1 MHILFLVSGKR
12 FYNENFIGYYRL
24 AVAMPEVLFQERI
37 EIFPRSVKGRYRS
50 IKTGILLLA
59 YSVYFL
65 LPWLRWTREVGP
77 EQAIL
82 FDIDGRRFYIFDLVV
97 YAQDIFW
104 LAGLLLIGAFL
115 LFFVTGLAGRVFC
128 GYFCF
133 QTLWT
138 DVFVFIE
145 RLVQGERN
153 ARIKLSKADWT
164 NEKIIK
170 MGLTHFL
177 WLLVAVLTGLSFT
190 LYWGNAPDLIVQ
202 MLTGDAPFAA
212 YATTLFLAM
221 TTYVMAGMAREQVC
235 TYMCPY
241 ARFQAVMFDSDTLI
255 VAYDE
260 QRGEREKGRLKPAKG
275 LMTSAERDNA
285 SVGDCIDCGYCVQV
299 CPTGIDIRNGMQYQ
313 CTSCALCIDACNT
326 IMASIKFPTG
336 LIRYSS
342 EHALKGEKTQ
352 LVKGKNIGYAL
363 ALLLTISLLVWSVV
377 NRSDTEM
384 LVRQIRQPLSVTLSD
399 GRVQN
404 RYDIKINNKT
414 TRPVKFRIS
423 IEGLKDAELDMG
435 RFSEIHLAAEHS
447 VKLIAKVRIAPVNVS
462 KIRTSFNFVINSVDR
477 KIKQKI
483 SQQNVFYV
491 PEKQLVKK
499 EDRK

>member
-1 MHILFLVSGKR
+1 
-12 FYNENFIGYYRL
+12 
-24 AVAMPEVLFQERI
+24 MPESLYQERI

-50 IKTGILLLA
+50 LKNGILIFA
-59 YSVYFL
+59 YAVYFL
-65 LPWLRWTREVGP
+65 LPWLRWDREVGP
-77 EQAIL
+77 TQAVL
-82 FDIDGRRFYIFDLVV
+82 FDIEARRFYIFDLVV

-104 LAGLLLIGAFL
+104 LAGLLVIAAFL

-153 ARIKLSKADWT
+153 ARIKLHQAAWS
-164 NEKIIK
+164 NEKMIK
-170 MGLTHFL
+170 MGLTHSL
-177 WLLVAVLTGLSFT
+177 WVLVSLLTGLSFT
-190 LYWGNAPDLIVQ
+190 LYWGDAPELIMQ

-212 YATTLFLAM
+212 YATTLFLTM
-221 TTYVMAGMAREQVC
+221 TTYVMAGLAREQVC

-241 ARFQAVMFDSDTLI
+241 ARFQAVMFDTDTLI

-260 QRGEREKGRLKPAKG
+260 QRGERESGRKKPAKG

-313 CTSCALCIDACNT
+313 CISCALCIDACDT
-326 IMASIKFPTG
+326 IMTSIKFPKG
-336 LIRYSS
+336 LIKYSS
-342 EHALKGEKTQ
+342 EHGLEGKKTNFF
-352 LVKGKNIGYAL
+352 KAKNIGYAL
-363 ALLLTISLLVWSVV
+363 ILLATVGLLVWSVAT
-377 NRSDTEM
+377 RSDIEM
-384 LVRQIRQPLSVTLSD
+384 LVRQIRQPLYVSLSD
-399 GRVQN
+399 GRIQN

-414 TRPVKFRIS
+414 TKPVKYRIS
-423 IEGLKDAELDMG
+423 IEGIDGAELDMG
-435 RFSEIHLAAEHS
+435 RFTEVNLAAEHS
-447 VKLIAKVRIAPVNVS
+447 VKVS
-462 KIRTSFNFVINSVDR
+462 AKIRIFPSNVLKSRTKFYFVINSVDS
-477 KIKQKI
+477 KIKQKF

-491 PEKQLVKK
+491 PEKLLQQK
-499 EDRK
+499 DNRK

>member
-1 MHILFLVSGKR
+1 
-12 FYNENFIGYYRL
+12 
-24 AVAMPEVLFQERI
+24 MPESSFQERI

-50 IKTGILLLA
+50 IKTSILILA
-59 YSVYFL
+59 YAVYFL

-82 FDIDGRRFYIFDLVV
+82 FDIEGRRFYIFDLVV

-153 ARIKLSKADWT
+153 ARIKLSQAPWSNQKT
-164 NEKIIK
+164 FK
-170 MGLTHFL
+170 MGLTHVL
-177 WLLVAVLTGLSFT
+177 WFLVALLTGLSFT
-190 LYWGNAPDLIVQ
+190 LYWGDAPVLLMQ

-212 YATTLFLAM
+212 YATTLFLTM
-221 TTYVMAGMAREQVC
+221 TTYVMAGLAREQVC

-260 QRGEREKGRLKPAKG
+260 NRGEREKGRLKPKKG

-326 IMASIKFPTG
+326 IMTSIKFPTG
-336 LIRYSS
+336 LIKYSS
-342 EHALKGEKTQ
+342 EHELEGKKT
-352 LVKGKNIGYAL
+352 KRFKAKNVGYAISLL
-363 ALLLTISLLVWSVV
+363 ATIMLLVWSVAT
-377 NRSDTEM
+377 RSDLEM
-384 LVRQIRQPLSVTLSD
+384 LVRQVRQPLSVTLSD

-414 TRPVKFRIS
+414 TKPFTYRIS
-423 IEGLKDAELDMG
+423 IEGLENVELDMG
-435 RFSEIHLAAEHS
+435 KFSEIHVAAEHS
-447 VKLIAKVRIAPVNVS
+447 VKLIAKVRMSPADVS
-462 KIRTSFNFVINSVDR
+462 SSSTRFNFVINSVGD
-477 KIKQKI
+477 KIKKKV

-491 PEKQLVKK
+491 PEKQLIHK
-499 EDRK
+499 ENGK

>member
-1 MHILFLVSGKR
+1 
-12 FYNENFIGYYRL
+12 
-24 AVAMPEVLFQERI
+24 MPEVLFQERI

-77 EQAIL
+77 EQAVL
-82 FDIDGRRFYIFDLVV
+82 FDLDGRRFYIFDLVV

-153 ARIKLSKADWT
+153 ARIKLSQSDWT

-170 MGLTHFL
+170 IGTTHFL
-177 WLLVAVLTGLSFT
+177 WLLVALLTGLSFT

-202 MLTGDAPFAA
+202 IFTGKAPFAA

-260 QRGEREKGRLKPAKG
+260 KRGEREKGRLKPAKG

-285 SVGDCIDCGYCVQV
+285 EVGDCIDCGYCVQV

-313 CTSCALCIDACNT
+313 CTSCALCIDACNK
-326 IMASIKFPTG
+326 IMTSIKFPTG
-336 LIRYSS
+336 LIKYSS
-342 EHALKGEKTQ
+342 QHELEGKATKRFN
-352 LVKGKNIGYAL
+352 VKNIGYAISLL
-363 ALLLTISLLVWSVV
+363 ATIILLVWSVAT
-377 NRSDTEM
+377 RSDLEM

-414 TRPVKFRIS
+414 SRPYTYRIR
-423 IEGLKDAELDMG
+423 IEGLKNVELDMG
-435 RFSEIHLAAEHS
+435 KFSEIHVAAEHS
-447 VKLIAKVRIAPVNVS
+447 VKLIAKVRMSPADVS
-462 KIRTSFNFVINSVDR
+462 KSNTRFNFVINSIGS
-477 KIKQKI
+477 KIKQKVI
-483 SQQNVFYV
+483 QKNVFYI
-491 PEKQLVKK
+491 PEKQLIYKDNGK
-499 EDRK
+499 

>member
-1 MHILFLVSGKR
+1 M
-12 FYNENFIGYYRL
+12 
-24 AVAMPEVLFQERI
+24 AMPEVLFQERI

-65 LPWLRWTREVGP
+65 LPWLRWSREVGP
-77 EQAIL
+77 DQAIL

-104 LAGLLLIGAFL
+104 LAGLLIIGAFL

-138 DVFVFIE
+138 DVFVLIE
-145 RLVQGERN
+145 HLVQGERN
-153 ARIKLSKADWT
+153 ARIKLAQADWSK
-164 NEKIIK
+164 EKIIK

-177 WLLVAVLTGLSFT
+177 WLLVAFLTGLSFT
-190 LYWGNAPDLIVQ
+190 LYWGNAPELFIQ
-202 MLTGDAPFAA
+202 IFTGDAPFAA

-260 QRGEREKGRLKPAKG
+260 SRGEREKGRLKPKKG

-285 SVGDCIDCGYCVQV
+285 EVGDCIDCGYCVQV

-326 IMASIKFPTG
+326 IMTSIKFPQG
-336 LIRYSS
+336 LIKYSS
-342 EHALKGEKTQ
+342 EHALEGKKTQ
-352 LVKGKNIGYAL
+352 LFKAKNIGYAIAIL
-363 ALLLTISLLVWSVV
+363 ATIVLLVWSIAT
-377 NRSDTEM
+377 RSDIEM
-384 LVRQIRQPLSVTLSD
+384 LVRQVRQPLSVTLSD

-414 TRPVKFRIS
+414 TKPAKYLIS
-423 IEGLKDAELDMG
+423 IEGLNGAELDMG

-447 VKLIAKVRIAPVNVS
+447 VKLIAKVRIAPEKVS
-462 KIRTSFNFVINSVDR
+462 KSRTEFNFVINSVDS
-477 KIKQKI
+477 KIKRKV

-491 PEKQLVKK
+491 PERLLKK
-499 EDRK
+499 K

>member
-1 MHILFLVSGKR
+1 
-12 FYNENFIGYYRL
+12 
-24 AVAMPEVLFQERI
+24 MPEVSFQERI

-50 IKTGILLLA
+50 IKTGILILA

-65 LPWLRWTREVGP
+65 LPWLRWEREVGSD
-77 EQAIL
+77 QAIL
-82 FDIDGRRFYIFDLVV
+82 FDIEGRRFYIFDLVV

-104 LAGLLLIGAFL
+104 LAGLLVIAAFL

-138 DVFVFIE
+138 DVFIYIE

-153 ARIKLSKADWT
+153 ARIKLSQAPWS
-164 NEKIIK
+164 NEKMIK
-170 MGLTHFL
+170 MTLTHFL
-177 WLLVAVLTGLSFT
+177 WVLVSLLTGLSFT
-190 LYWGNAPDLIVQ
+190 LYWGDAPELLLQ
-202 MLTGDAPFAA
+202 MLTGHAPFAA
-212 YATTLFLAM
+212 YATTLFLTI
-221 TTYVMAGMAREQVC
+221 TTYVMAGLAREQVC

-260 QRGEREKGRLKPAKG
+260 KRGERETGRKKPAKG

-326 IMASIKFPTG
+326 IMTSIKFPTG

-342 EHALKGEKTQ
+342 EHALEGKKTHFF
-352 LVKGKNIGYAL
+352 KAKNIGYAVTL
-363 ALLLTISLLVWSVV
+363 VATIILLVWSIATQ
-377 NRSDTEM
+377 SDIEM
-384 LVRQIRQPLSVTLSD
+384 LVQQIRQPLSVTLSD

-414 TRPVKFRIS
+414 NKPVKYRIS
-423 IEGLKDAELDMG
+423 IEGIKDAELDMG
-435 RFSEIHLAAEHS
+435 KFSEIKLSAEHS
-447 VKLIAKVRIAPVNVS
+447 VKLIAKVRVSPVDVS
-462 KIRTSFNFVINSVDR
+462 RSNTKFNFVINSIDSKVKR
-477 KIKQKI
+477 KVV
-483 SQQNVFYV
+483 QQNVFYV
-491 PEKQLVKK
+491 PEKQLIK
-499 EDRK
+499 

>member
-1 MHILFLVSGKR
+1 MTEVS
-12 FYNENFIGYYRL
+12 
-24 AVAMPEVLFQERI
+24 FQERI
-37 EIFPRSVKGRYRS
+37 EIYPRSVKGRYRS
-50 IKTGILLLA
+50 IKNSILIFA

-65 LPWLRWTREVGP
+65 LPWLRWSREVGP
-77 EQAIL
+77 EQAVL

-104 LAGLLLIGAFL
+104 LAGLLLIAAFL

-153 ARIKLSKADWT
+153 ARIRLAQAPWSKP
-164 NEKIIK
+164 KIIK
-170 MGLTHFL
+170 MGLTHIL
-177 WLLVAVLTGLSFT
+177 WFLVAFVTGLSFT
-190 LYWGNAPDLIVQ
+190 LYWGNAPELIVQ
-202 MLTGDAPFAA
+202 MLTGEAPFAA
-212 YATTLFLAM
+212 YATTLFLTM
-221 TTYVMAGMAREQVC
+221 TTYVMAGLAREQVC
-235 TYMCPY
+235 SYMCPY

-260 QRGEREKGRLKPAKG
+260 NRGERESGRQKPKKG

-326 IMASIKFPTG
+326 IMTSIKFPTG
-336 LIRYSS
+336 LIKYSS
-342 EHALKGEKTQ
+342 EHELEGKKSSRFKA
-352 LVKGKNIGYAL
+352 KNIGYAL
-363 ALLLTISLLVWSVV
+363 TLIVTIILLVWSVAT
-377 NRSDTEM
+377 RSNLEM
-384 LVRQIRQPLSVTLSD
+384 LVQQIRQPLSVNLSD

-414 TRPVKFRIS
+414 TKPVKYKVL
-423 IEGLKDAELDMG
+423 IEGLDRAELDMG
-435 RFSEIHLAAEHS
+435 KFSEVVIPAEGS
-447 VKLIAKVRIAPVNVS
+447 VKLVAKIKTFPAFVS
-462 KIRTSFNFVINSVDR
+462 QSRTKFNFVINSVDK
-477 KIKQKI
+477 KIQKTL

-491 PEKQLVKK
+491 PEKQLIKK
-499 EDRK
+499 RSGK

>member
-1 MHILFLVSGKR
+1 
-12 FYNENFIGYYRL
+12 
-24 AVAMPEVLFQERI
+24 MPESSFQERI

-50 IKTGILLLA
+50 IKTSILVLA
-59 YSVYFL
+59 YAVYFL
-65 LPWLRWTREVGP
+65 LPWLRWSREVGP
-77 EQAIL
+77 QQAIL
-82 FDIDGRRFYIFDLVV
+82 FDIEGRRFYIFDLVV

-153 ARIKLSKADWT
+153 ARIKLSQAPWSKQ
-164 NEKIIK
+164 KIFK
-170 MGLTHFL
+170 MGLTHVL
-177 WLLVAVLTGLSFT
+177 WFSVALLTGLSFT
-190 LYWGNAPDLIVQ
+190 LYWGNAPELLLQ

-212 YATTLFLAM
+212 YATTLFLTM
-221 TTYVMAGMAREQVC
+221 TTYVMAGLAREQVC

-260 QRGEREKGRLKPAKG
+260 QRGERENGRLKPKKG

-326 IMASIKFPTG
+326 IMTSIKFPAG
-336 LIRYSS
+336 LIKYSS
-342 EHALKGEKTQ
+342 EHELEGKKT
-352 LVKGKNIGYAL
+352 KRFKAKNIGYAIILL
-363 ALLLTISLLVWSVV
+363 ATVMLLVWSVAT
-377 NRSDTEM
+377 RSELEM
-384 LVRQIRQPLSVTLSD
+384 LVRQVRQPLSVTLSD

-414 TRPVKFRIS
+414 TKPFTYRIS
-423 IEGLKDAELDMG
+423 IEGLENVELDMG
-435 RFSEIHLAAEHS
+435 KFSEIHVAAEHS
-447 VKLIAKVRIAPVNVS
+447 VKLIAKVRMSPADVS
-462 KIRTSFNFVINSVDR
+462 RSSTKFNFVINSVGD
-477 KIKQKI
+477 KIKQKV

-491 PEKQLVKK
+491 PEKQLIHK
-499 EDRK
+499 ETGK

>member
-1 MHILFLVSGKR
+1 
-12 FYNENFIGYYRL
+12 
-24 AVAMPEVLFQERI
+24 MPESSFQERI

-50 IKTGILLLA
+50 IKTSILVLA
-59 YSVYFL
+59 YTVYFL
-65 LPWLRWTREVGP
+65 LPWLRWAREVGP

-82 FDIDGRRFYIFDLVV
+82 FDIEARRFYIFDLVV

-104 LAGLLLIGAFL
+104 LAGLLGIAAFS

-153 ARIKLSKADWT
+153 ARIKLSQAAWSAD
-164 NEKIIK
+164 KIIK
-170 MGLTHFL
+170 MGFTHIL
-177 WLLVAVLTGLSFT
+177 WFLVALLTGLSFT
-190 LYWGNAPDLIVQ
+190 LYWGDAPELIVQ
-202 MLTGDAPFAA
+202 ILTGEAPFAA
-212 YATTLFLAM
+212 YATTLFLTM
-221 TTYVMAGMAREQVC
+221 TTYVMAGLAREQVC

-260 QRGEREKGRLKPAKG
+260 SRGEREHGRQKPAKG

-326 IMASIKFPTG
+326 IMTSIRFPTG
-336 LIRYSS
+336 LIKYSS
-342 EHALKGEKTQ
+342 EHALEGKKTK
-352 LVKGKNIGYAL
+352 LFKAKNIGYAL
-363 ALLLTISLLVWSVV
+363 TLIATVILLVWSIAT
-377 NRSDTEM
+377 RSEIEM
-384 LVRQIRQPLSVTLSD
+384 LVQQIRQPLSVTMSD
-399 GRVQN
+399 GRIQN

-414 TRPVKFRIS
+414 TKPIKLLIT
-423 IEGLKDAELDMG
+423 IEGLKSAELDMG
-435 RFSEIHLAAEHS
+435 RFSEIHLPAEHS
-447 VKLIAKVRIAPVNVS
+447 VKLIAIVRMSATNLLQS
-462 KIRTSFNFVINSVDR
+462 RTKFNFVINSIDGNV
-477 KIKQKI
+477 KQKV

-491 PEKQLVKK
+491 PEKQLNH
-499 EDRK
+499 ELNRK

>member
-1 MHILFLVSGKR
+1 
-12 FYNENFIGYYRL
+12 
-24 AVAMPEVLFQERI
+24 MPEVLFQERI

-138 DVFVFIE
+138 DVFIFIE

-153 ARIKLSKADWT
+153 ARIKLSQSAWT

-170 MGLTHFL
+170 IGLTHFL
-177 WLLVAVLTGLSFT
+177 WLLVALLTGLSFT

-202 MLTGDAPFAA
+202 IFTGKAPFAA

-260 QRGEREKGRLKPAKG
+260 KRGERAKGRLKPAKG

-285 SVGDCIDCGYCVQV
+285 EVGDCIDCGYCVQV

-313 CTSCALCIDACNT
+313 CTSCALCIDACNK
-326 IMASIKFPTG
+326 IMTSIKFPAG
-336 LIRYSS
+336 LIKYSS
-342 EHALKGEKTQ
+342 EHELEGKATKRFK
-352 LVKGKNIGYAL
+352 VKNIGYA
-363 ALLLTISLLVWSVV
+363 ISLLATIILLIWSVV
-377 NRSDTEM
+377 TRSNLEM

-414 TRPVKFRIS
+414 SRPYTYQIR
-423 IEGLKDAELDMG
+423 IEGLKNVELDMG
-435 RFSEIHLAAEHS
+435 RFSEIHVAAEHS
-447 VKLIAKVRIAPVNVS
+447 VKLIAKVRMSPADVS
-462 KIRTSFNFVINSVDR
+462 KSNTRFNFIINSIGS
-477 KIKQKI
+477 KIKQKV
-483 SQQNVFYV
+483 SQKNVFYV
-491 PEKQLVKK
+491 PEKQLIYK
-499 EDRK
+499 EKGK

>member
-1 MHILFLVSGKR
+1 MTEVS
-12 FYNENFIGYYRL
+12 
-24 AVAMPEVLFQERI
+24 FQERI

-50 IKTGILLLA
+50 LKTSILVLA

-65 LPWLRWTREVGP
+65 LPWLRWSREVGP
-77 EQAIL
+77 EQAVL
-82 FDIDGRRFYIFDLVV
+82 FDIDSRRFYIFDLVV

-104 LAGLLLIGAFL
+104 LAGLLLIAAFL

-138 DVFVFIE
+138 DVFVFVE

-153 ARIKLSKADWT
+153 ARIRLSKAPWS
-164 NEKIIK
+164 NQKIIK
-170 MGLTHFL
+170 IGLTHIL
-177 WLLVAVLTGLSFT
+177 WFTVAFVTGLSFT
-190 LYWGNAPDLIVQ
+190 LYWGNAPELIIQ
-202 MLTGDAPFAA
+202 MIKGEAPFAA
-212 YATTLFLAM
+212 YATTLFLTL
-221 TTYVMAGMAREQVC
+221 TTYVMAGLAREQVC

-260 QRGEREKGRLKPAKG
+260 NRGEREEGRLKPKKG

-326 IMASIKFPTG
+326 IMTSIKFPTG

-342 EHALKGEKTQ
+342 EHSLKGEETKFF
-352 LVKGKNIGYAL
+352 KPKNIGYA
-363 ALLLTISLLVWSVV
+363 AVLLITIVMLVWSVV
-377 NRSDTEM
+377 TRSNIEM
-384 LVRQIRQPLSVTLSD
+384 LVQQIRQPLSVNLSD

-404 RYDIKINNKT
+404 RYDIKINNKST
-414 TRPVKFRIS
+414 KPIKYDVS
-423 IEGLKDAELDMG
+423 IEGLDRAELDMG
-435 RFSEIHLAAEHS
+435 NFNEVMVPAEGS
-447 VKLIAKVRIAPVNVS
+447 VKLVAKVRILPSLVS
-462 KIRTSFNFVINSVDR
+462 QSRTEFNFVINSIDR
-477 KIKQKI
+477 EIKQKV

-491 PEKQLVKK
+491 PEKQINH
-499 EDRK
+499 

>member
-1 MHILFLVSGKR
+1 MS
-12 FYNENFIGYYRL
+12 
-24 AVAMPEVLFQERI
+24 EVLFQERI
-37 EIFPRSVKGRYRS
+37 EIFPRSVKGRYRTIKNS
-50 IKTGILLLA
+50 ILVLA

-65 LPWLRWTREVGP
+65 LPWLRWSREVGP

-138 DVFVFIE
+138 DVFVLIE

-153 ARIKLSKADWT
+153 ARIRLSKAPWSK
-164 NEKIIK
+164 NKIFK

-177 WLLVAVLTGLSFT
+177 WFSVALLTGLSFT
-190 LYWGNAPDLIVQ
+190 LYWGNAPDLIVH
-202 MLTGDAPFAA
+202 MLTGQAPFAA
-212 YATTLFLAM
+212 YATTLFLTM
-221 TTYVMAGMAREQVC
+221 TTYVMAGLAREQVC

-260 QRGEREKGRLKPAKG
+260 QRGEREKGRTKPAKG

-326 IMASIKFPTG
+326 IMTSIKFPTG
-336 LIRYSS
+336 LIKYSS
-342 EHALKGEKTQ
+342 GHELEGKKTSR
-352 LVKGKNIGYAL
+352 LNAKNIGYGVILL
-363 ALLLTISLLVWSVV
+363 ATTIVLVWSVAT
-377 NRSDTEM
+377 RSDLEM
-384 LVRQIRQPLSVTLSD
+384 LVRQIRQPLSVNLSD
-399 GRVQN
+399 GRIQN
-404 RYDIKINNKT
+404 RYDLKINNKT
-414 TRPVKFRIS
+414 TKDIKYEIS
-423 IEGLKDAELDMG
+423 IEGLDRAELDMG
-435 RFSEIHLAAEHS
+435 KFRQVIVPAEGS
-447 VKLIAKVRIAPVNVS
+447 VKLIAKIRTFPALVS
-462 KIRTSFNFVINSVDR
+462 KSRTKFNFVIHSVDS
-477 KIKQKI
+477 KVKHKL

-491 PEKQLVKK
+491 PKKQLVKK
-499 EDRK
+499 RAEK

>member
-1 MHILFLVSGKR
+1 
-12 FYNENFIGYYRL
+12 
-24 AVAMPEVLFQERI
+24 MPESSFQERI

-50 IKTGILLLA
+50 LKTGILVLA

-65 LPWLRWTREVGP
+65 LPWLRWSREVGP

-104 LAGLLLIGAFL
+104 LAGLLLIAAFL

-153 ARIKLSKADWT
+153 ARIRLSKAPWS
-164 NEKIIK
+164 NQKIIK
-170 MGLTHFL
+170 ISLTHIL
-177 WLLVAVLTGLSFT
+177 WFTVAFVTGLSFT
-190 LYWGNAPDLIVQ
+190 LYWGNAPELIIQ
-202 MLTGDAPFAA
+202 MIKGEAPFAA
-212 YATTLFLAM
+212 YATTLFLTV
-221 TTYVMAGMAREQVC
+221 TTYVMAGLAREQVC
-235 TYMCPY
+235 SYMCPY

-260 QRGEREKGRLKPAKG
+260 NRGEREIGRQKPKKG

-326 IMASIKFPTG
+326 IMTSIKFPAG

-342 EHALKGEKTQ
+342 EHALKGEKTK
-352 LVKGKNIGYAL
+352 LFKPKNIGYAL
-363 ALLLTISLLVWSVV
+363 ALLATVIVLVWSVAT
-377 NRSDTEM
+377 RSKLEM
-384 LVRQIRQPLSVTLSD
+384 LVQQIRQPLSVNLSD
-399 GRVQN
+399 GRIQN
-404 RYDIKINNKT
+404 RYDIKINNKST
-414 TRPVKFRIS
+414 KPIKYEVT
-423 IEGLKDAELDMG
+423 IEGLDRAELDMG
-435 RFSEIHLAAEHS
+435 HFSEVIVPAEGT
-447 VKLIAKVRIAPVNVS
+447 VKLVAKVRILPSLVS
-462 KIRTSFNFVINSVDR
+462 KSRTEFDFVINSIDSEV
-477 KIKQKI
+477 KQKV
-483 SQQNVFYV
+483 SQQNVFYI
-491 PEKQLVKK
+491 PEKQVNH
-499 EDRK
+499 